1 MSRTYRDPVHQEIT
15 LNSEDLVEN
24 LIIQLIDCKEFQR
37 LRWLRQLGTGW
48 FTFHGAEAS
57 RFQHSLG
64 AMYVAKLMFEKIS
77 QDLVLDEATT
87 MEYKALVL
95 IAALLHD
102 IGHGPF
108 SHSTEKVNNI
118 MHESWTQTLISSEQT
133 QIHKILE
140 SYQVGLSEKVISVL
154 NKTYPVKFISS
165 IVNSQLDCDRFD
177 YLIRDSFYT
186 GTSYGHF
193 DLNRVISS
201 IKVNQEHDCLVVSGE
216 KGMLAVEDYLYA
228 RYSMYMQIY
237 QHKKCL
243 ASDSLLLKLFKRA
256 KILIKGKRMSF
267 IEEPVYNWLAQPEKL
282 TVADFLL
289 VDDINI
295 MHHIKHWMN
304 EKDIILRDLAR
315 RFIERDIFKA
325 MKIDK
330 PTEGT
335 MEEKIAEIT
344 AIKSQELRKRNLDPD
359 YYLDSITIASNPY
372 SFYNPSQENFGIK
385 NQSEKLPDARLASPE
400 PPELTKTS
408 MRMARDERNAADGT
422 LRTGSKAIFVEGN
435 DGELREISTLS
446 HVVDSLVKNSFANSW
461 FIYVDATVIASR
473 EAAWQSH

>member
-15 LNSEDLVEN
+15 LNSDDPVEGLVIE
-24 LIIQLIDCKEFQR
+24 LIDTREFQR
-37 LRWLRQLGTGW
+37 LRWIRQLGTGW

-64 AMYVAKLMFEKIS
+64 TMYIAKLMYEKVS
-77 QDLVLDEATT
+77 QDLVLDEVTAT
-87 MEYKALVL
+87 EYKALVL
-95 IAALLHD
+95 VAALLHD

-118 MHESWTQTLISSEQT
+118 MHETWTQALISSEST
-133 QIHKILE
+133 EIHKTLE
-140 SYQVGLSEKVISVL
+140 KYQAGLSAKVISVL
-154 NKTYPVKFISS
+154 NKTYPVKFLSS

-201 IKVNQEHDCLVVSGE
+201 IKVNLEHDCLVVSGE

-228 RYSMYMQIY
+228 RYSMYMQVY

-256 KILIKGKRMSF
+256 KVLTKGKRIAF
-267 IEEPVYNWLAQPEKL
+267 IEEPVYNWLIQPEKL
-282 TVADFLL
+282 SVEDFLL

-295 MHHIKHWMN
+295 MHHIKHWTH
-304 EKDIILRDLAR
+304 EKDVTLKDLAR
-315 RFIERDIFKA
+315 RFIDRDLFKA
-325 MKIDK
+325 VKIDNHA
-330 PTEGT
+330 EGT
-335 MEEKIAEIT
+335 IEEKLEEMFNT
-344 AIKSQELRKRNLDPD
+344 KSQELRRKNLDPD

-372 SFYNPSQENFGIK
+372 SFYNPSQGSHN
-385 NQSEKLPDARLASPE
+385 
-400 PPELTKTS
+400 
-408 MRMARDERNAADGT
+408 ADGAS
-422 LRTGSKAIFVEGN
+422 RAGSKAIFVEGN

-461 FIYVDATVIASR
+461 FIYVDVGGKRSLTN
-473 EAAWQSH
+473 EAVFS